1 MRRLLKSKA
10 IFQIFLV
17 ITLAFFTANIITKD
31 VKAQTDE
38 GENCCRDLGNEQYCQ
53 GINNPD
59 GCAEGYV
66 PTSCEYV
73 NGCEQGCCNLIDKGG
88 GCSKGVSQVG
98 CDEQGGKWTNDKLCG
113 YDQECVSGCCVVGS
127 NQAYLTIED
136 DCDGE
141 FR

>member
-73 NGCEQGCCNLIDKGG
+73 NGCEQGCCNLIEKGA
-88 GCSKGVSQVG
+88 
-98 CDEQGGKWTNDKLCG
+98 GKEESGLMINYAGMIRNACLDAALLEAIKL
-113 YDQECVSGCCVVGS
+113 
-127 NQAYLTIED
+127 T
-136 DCDGE
+136 
-141 FR
+141 